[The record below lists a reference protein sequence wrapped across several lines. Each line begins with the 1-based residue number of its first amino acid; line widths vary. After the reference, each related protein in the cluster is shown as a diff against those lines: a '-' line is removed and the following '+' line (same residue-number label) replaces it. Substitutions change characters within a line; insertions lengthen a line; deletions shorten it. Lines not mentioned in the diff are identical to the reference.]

1 MKWYFIN
8 SSRVSDAGSYP
19 SASVSNNPNSSIIHH
34 SHAAIRT
41 RDRWCTLVVVGHYFI
56 WHARVLTDV
65 DTGAVVSGQQQV
77 TVKGE
82 HMNVAQKSVMVL
94 CQQVDRSPG

>member
-1 MKWYFIN
+1 M
-8 SSRVSDAGSYP
+8 
-19 SASVSNNPNSSIIHH
+19 
-34 SHAAIRT
+34 
-41 RDRWCTLVVVGHYFI
+41 VVGHYFI
-56 WHARVLTDV
+56 WHAQVLTDV

-77 TVKGE
+77 TGKGE

>member
-1 MKWYFIN
+1 MQPIN
-8 SSRVSDAGSYP
+8 NRLYRHYSTDSTGGTWRESSHES
-19 SASVSNNPNSSIIHH
+19 
-34 SHAAIRT
+34 
-41 RDRWCTLVVVGHYFI
+41 LVVVGHYFI

-82 HMNVAQKSVMVL
+82 HMNVAQKSVMIL

>member
-1 MKWYFIN
+1 M
-8 SSRVSDAGSYP
+8 
-19 SASVSNNPNSSIIHH
+19 
-34 SHAAIRT
+34 
-41 RDRWCTLVVVGHYFI
+41 VVGHYFI
-56 WHARVLTDV
+56 WHAQVLTDI

-94 CQQVDRSPG
+94 CQQVDGSPG

>member
-1 MKWYFIN
+1 MQTPEPANPVTPYDTQPTLFESN
-8 SSRVSDAGSYP
+8 PAYP
-19 SASVSNNPNSSIIHH
+19 SYSSACELIH
-34 SHAAIRT
+34 RQ
-41 RDRWCTLVVVGHYFI
+41 LVVVGHYFI

-65 DTGAVVSGQQQV
+65 DTGAVVSGQQV

>member
-1 MKWYFIN
+1 MSGQI
-8 SSRVSDAGSYP
+8 SRLKKQ
-19 SASVSNNPNSSIIHH
+19 
-34 SHAAIRT
+34 
-41 RDRWCTLVVVGHYFI
+41 LVVVGHYFI

-65 DTGAVVSGQQQV
+65 YTGAVVSGQQQV

-94 CQQVDRSPG
+94 CQQVDRSPA